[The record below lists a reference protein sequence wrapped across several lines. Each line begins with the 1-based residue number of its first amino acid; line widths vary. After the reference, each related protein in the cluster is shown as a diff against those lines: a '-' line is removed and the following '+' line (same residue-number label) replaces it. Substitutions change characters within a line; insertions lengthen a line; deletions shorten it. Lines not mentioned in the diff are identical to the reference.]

1 MDNISKSDLIKTSL
15 WLKKANQTPDKK
27 IYRLLIVDDQP
38 EIRNLL
44 ALTLDADNYE
54 VHQAYDWLTALA
66 ITRDIKFDLIL
77 LDVMMP
83 GEHDGLEVCRRIK
96 SDQEL
101 ASTIVV
107 IISARSQVADKYK
120 GMESGAD
127 DYLTKP
133 FSPLALIDKVSFL
146 LSRKDQQDTN
156 RESQRK

>member
-1 MDNISKSDLIKTSL
+1 MNNISDSELIKTSL
-15 WLKKANQTPDKK
+15 WLQKVNKAPNKKL
-27 IYRLLIVDDQP
+27 YRLLIVDDQP

-54 VHQAYDWLTALA
+54 LHHANNWVTALA
-66 ITRDIKFDLIL
+66 MTRAIKPDLVL

-83 GEHDGLEVCRRIK
+83 GEFDGLEVCRRIK

-101 ASTIVV
+101 SSTTVM
-107 IISARSQVADKYK
+107 IISARSQVADRQK

-133 FSPLALIDKVSFL
+133 FSPLALMEKVSTL
-146 LSRKDQQDTN
+146 LAKKDQLDT
-156 RESQRK
+156 E